1 MATKTKRADAPA
13 PDEPTRPP
21 VNIPEGVVLEEGSV
35 VQMYDHD
42 HETKVWIKIRNLFE
56 SEAAG
61 PALTG
66 YQYKTEECNQHD
78 YEGTR
83 SIPLDQLV
91 DPKEEL
97 YRIEAKKERARGARI
112 RRTGAGVC
120 EHCGEATGG
129 GRFLAG
135 HDAKLKSILGTEAMN
150 PDAAIAA
157 PAIAESQIRA
167 TQHKEDDPQS
177 SKWWLTAPGP
187 LKKEVARLAKQ
198 GDGFLRSRIAQRTG
212 TDPGRI
218 DEAMERSGELDE

>member
-1 MATKTKRADAPA
+1 MTAEAE
-13 PDEPTRPP
+13 PDVTAHPP
-21 VNIPEGVVLEEGSV
+21 MEVPEGIVLEEGAV

-42 HETKVWIKIRNLFE
+42 RETKVWIKIRNLFE

-91 DPKEEL
+91 DPAEERL
-97 YRIEAKKERARGARI
+97 RVEAKKEHARAGRV
-112 RRTGAGVC
+112 RRSGSGVC
-120 EHCGEATGG
+120 EHCGEPTGG

-135 HDAKLKSILGTEAMN
+135 HDAKLKSILATDAMN
-150 PDAAIAA
+150 PDEHIAA
-157 PAIAESQIRA
+157 AAFAESQIRA

-177 SKWWLTAPGP
+177 SKWWLTAPP
-187 LKKEVARLAKQ
+187 ALKKEVARLAKQ

-218 DEAMERSGELDE
+218 DDAMERAGELDE